1 MAEYLADKSAEYDI
15 FTAARAGLLD
25 HVRKLVNE
33 QPNLVSARG
42 GRKRARETSNL
53 NRKLII

>member
-1 MAEYLADKSAEYDI
+1 MAEYLAEKGAEYDI
-15 FTAARAGLLD
+15 FTAAHAGLLD

-42 GRKRARETSNL
+42 GRKRAQEASNL
-53 NRKLII
+53 NWKLII

>member
-1 MAEYLADKSAEYDI
+1 MAEYLAEKSAEYDI

-42 GRKRARETSNL
+42 GEIELEKQVT
-53 NRKLII
+53 